1 MRYLLYRSSDRAYCP
16 AADIGSDHTDSAHT
30 GWRRMDSVV
39 RSHCTEASVA
49 AHLKGIAPFGI
60 AYSAAVQHPQ
70 VAVQVQAHHTRMDR
84 NRPAAGYSSHHI
96 RVD

>member
-1 MRYLLYRSSDRAYCP
+1 M
-16 AADIGSDHTDSAHT
+16 DIGSDHTDLPHT
-30 GWRRMDSVV
+30 GWHRMDSVV

-84 NRPAAGYSSHHI
+84 SGWQLAAHRTIFGL
-96 RVD
+96 VDLTILRL

>member
-1 MRYLLYRSSDRAYCP
+1 M
-16 AADIGSDHTDSAHT
+16 DIGSDHTDSAHT

-70 VAVQVQAHHTRMDR
+70 VAVQVQAHHTRIVAGWQL
-84 NRPAAGYSSHHI
+84 AAHRTIFGL
-96 RVD
+96 VDLTILRL

>member
-1 MRYLLYRSSDRAYCP
+1 
-16 AADIGSDHTDSAHT
+16 
-30 GWRRMDSVV
+30 MDSVV

-70 VAVQVQAHHTRMDR
+70 VAVQVQAHHTRMDL
-84 NRPAAGYSSHHI
+84 SLIHI
-96 RVD
+96 

>member
-1 MRYLLYRSSDRAYCP
+1 
-16 AADIGSDHTDSAHT
+16 
-30 GWRRMDSVV
+30 MDSVV

-84 NRPAAGYSSHHI
+84 NRQLATHRTIFGLI
-96 RVD
+96 DLTILRL